1 MNREQERRLDNVLRF
16 GTILEVDYANATA
29 RVQSGNIQTDFLPWI
44 TPRAGDVRIWLP
56 PKEGEQVLV
65 LAVSGEF
72 NTGVILPALFASN
85 APNDSPDEFS
95 LHFPDNAVLK
105 YNFASG
111 HFSLT
116 NFKSGD
122 IQASSQINITCP
134 TVNINGNL
142 NINGSVT
149 STGDMVAG
157 GISQINHKHSDVQ
170 SGVSKTGKPE

>member
-16 GTILEVDYANATA
+16 GRILEVDYQNTTA

-44 TPRAGDVRIWLP
+44 TPRAGDVRIWSP
-56 PKEGEQVLV
+56 PKVGEQVLV

-72 NTGVILPALFASN
+72 NTGVILPSLFASN

-95 LHFPDNAVLK
+95 IHFPDDVVLK

-116 NFKSGD
+116 GFKRV
-122 IQASSQINITCP
+122 IFRHQAK
-134 TVNINGNL
+134 L
-142 NINGSVT
+142 T
-149 STGDMVAG
+149 SLA
-157 GISQINHKHSDVQ
+157 Q
-170 SGVSKTGKPE
+170 P

>member
-1 MNREQERRLDNVLRF
+1 MLRL
-16 GTILEVDYANATA
+16 GTILEVDYSNATA
-29 RVQSGNIQTDFLPWI
+29 RVESGKIQTDFLPWI
-44 TPRAGDVRIWLP
+44 TLRAGDVRFWSP
-56 PKEGEQVLV
+56 PKVGEQVIV

-95 LHFPDNAVLK
+95 LHFPDGALLK

-122 IQASSQINITCP
+122 IKALNTINLDCPTINIK
-134 TVNINGNL
+134 GNL
-142 NINGSVT
+142 NIDGEVT

-157 GISQINHKHSDVQ
+157 GISQMNHKHSGVQ
-170 SGVSKTGKPE
+170 SGPSKTGKPE

>member
-16 GTILEVDYANATA
+16 GRILEVDYQNTTA

-44 TPRAGDVRIWLP
+44 TPRAGDVRIWSP
-56 PKEGEQVLV
+56 PKVGEQVLV

-72 NTGVILPALFASN
+72 NTGVILPSLFASN

-95 LHFPDNAVLK
+95 IHFPDDVVLK

-116 NFKSGD
+116 GFKTSD
-122 IQASSQINITCP
+122 IQASGEINITCP
-134 TVNINGNL
+134 TTNINGNL
-142 NINGSVT
+142 NIKGSVT

-157 GISQINHKHSDVQ
+157 GISQINHKHGNVQ

>member
-16 GTILEVDYANATA
+16 GRILEVDYQNTTA

-44 TPRAGDVRIWLP
+44 TPRAGDVRIWSP
-56 PKEGEQVLV
+56 PKVGEQVLV

-72 NTGVILPALFASN
+72 NTGVILPSLFASN

-95 LHFPDNAVLK
+95 IHFPDDVVLK

-116 NFKSGD
+116 GFKTSD
-122 IQASSQINITCP
+122 IQASGEINITCP
-134 TVNINGNL
+134 TMNINGNL
-142 NINGSVT
+142 NIKGSVT

-157 GISQINHKHSDVQ
+157 GISQINHKHGNVQ